1 MKKSASDARMITV
14 GLLCALSLVL
24 AVTDALPATYRPE
37 MLGIALILAAA
48 YGVMY
53 LRDPQR
59 KKKKPGKSFPGKKQ
73 P

>member
-24 AVTDALPATYRPE
+24 AVTDALPAMYRPE

-53 LRDPQR
+53 LRDPQC
-59 KKKKPGKSFPGKKQ
+59 KKKKPGNSFPGKKQ